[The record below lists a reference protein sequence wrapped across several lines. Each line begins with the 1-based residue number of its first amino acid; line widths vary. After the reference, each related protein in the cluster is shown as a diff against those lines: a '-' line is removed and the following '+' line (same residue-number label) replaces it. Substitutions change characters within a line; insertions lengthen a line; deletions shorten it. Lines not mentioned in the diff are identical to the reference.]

1 MTHHFLPSR
10 NLLTRWAFP
19 ATSRSL
25 RMLLALA
32 ALAVLCLAV
41 GGCGRDLGASTKG
54 WGSVAV
60 ANGVVYATTLS
71 GQVYALDDFG
81 LEGVSTRWLSS
92 VGTEN
97 GFGGA
102 YGSPA
107 VGRYVYVSGI
117 DGFLYAFD
125 GSGGAG
131 AVQVAWR
138 QPQFEAED
146 MPPLVGSPALDEA
159 GGIIAV
165 GSEDGGLYAYNALT
179 GESLRWS
186 PFRTDGKVWST
197 PVLRNGVAYFGS
209 QDGSVYAVSLETGAL
224 VWRFDTGAA
233 VVATPLVHKNL
244 LIVGSFDRQLY
255 ALGLNDGQPRWQVG
269 AANWWWAT
277 PVSSGRAIY
286 AASMDGNVYA
296 VDDNGVL
303 LWTYDMGAP
312 IVANPVLVER
322 GLVVASR
329 EGRVVLLRAS
339 ASAQEAPL
347 EIASYSIRDG
357 EIKAPLV
364 KVGGVGLGGASEP
377 EVVYVGT
384 DDGKVRRLQ
393 VLSGFMPHWCYDTQ
407 DNVQCPRN

>member
-10 NLLTRWAFP
+10 NSHTRWAPP
-19 ATSRSL
+19 AKSRIPRL
-25 RMLLALA
+25 FLAVV
-32 ALAVLCLAV
+32 ALAVLCL
-41 GGCGRDLGASTKG
+41 GLTGCGRDLGASTKG

-81 LEGVSTRWLSS
+81 VDGVSTRWISS
-92 VGTEN
+92 LGSEE

-102 YGSPA
+102 YGPPA
-107 VGRYVYVSGI
+107 VGRYLYVSGI

-138 QPQFEAED
+138 QPQFETEE
-146 MPPLVGSPALDEA
+146 MPPVVGGPGLDEA

-179 GESLRWS
+179 GENLHWS

-209 QDGSVYAVSLETGAL
+209 QDGSVYAVSMETGAL
-224 VWRFDTGAA
+224 VWRFDTGGA

-255 ALGLNDGQPRWQVG
+255 ALGLNDGQPRWQI
-269 AANWWWAT
+269 ASDNWWWAT

-286 AASMDGNVYA
+286 AASMDGNLYA

-303 LWTYDMGAP
+303 LWKYDMGAP
-312 IVANPVLVER
+312 VVADPVLVER
-322 GLVVASR
+322 GIVVASR

-339 ASAQEAPL
+339 ASAQEAPQ

-364 KVGGVGLGGASEP
+364 KSGTVGLGGVTEQ

-407 DNVQCPRN
+407 DNTQCPRN

>member
-1 MTHHFLPSR
+1 MTHQFPPSR

-32 ALAVLCLAV
+32 ALAVLCLAF

-92 VGTEN
+92 VGPEN

-347 EIASYSIRDG
+347 EIASYSIPDV
-357 EIKAPLV
+357 EIKSPLV
-364 KVGGVGLGGASEP
+364 KAGTAGLGGASEQ
-377 EVVYVGT
+377 EAVYLGT
-384 DDGKVRRLQ
+384 DDGKVHRLQ
-393 VLSGFMPHWCYDTQ
+393 VLSGFTPQWCYDTSE
-407 DNVQCPRN
+407 NVRC

>member
-10 NLLTRWAFP
+10 KSLTRWAFSH
-19 ATSRSL
+19 TSPSPRL
-25 RMLLALA
+25 LLALA

-41 GGCGRDLGASTKG
+41 TGCGRDLGASTKG
-54 WGSVAV
+54 WGSVAA

-81 LEGVSTRWLSS
+81 VDGVSTRWISILGS
-92 VGTEN
+92 EQ

-125 GSGGAG
+125 GSAGAG

-138 QPQFEAED
+138 QPQFEAEE
-146 MPPLVGSPALDEA
+146 MPPLVGSPGLDEA

-179 GESLRWS
+179 GESLHWS

-224 VWRFDTGAA
+224 VWRFDTGGA
-233 VVATPLVHKNL
+233 VVATPLIHKNL
-244 LIVGSFDRQLY
+244 LVVGSFDRQLY
-255 ALGLNDGQPRWQVG
+255 GLGLNDGQPRWQVE
-269 AANWWWAT
+269 AENWWWAT
-277 PVSSGRAIY
+277 PVSSGRGIY

-303 LWTYDMGAP
+303 LWKYDMGAP

-322 GLVVASR
+322 GIVVASR

-364 KVGGVGLGGASEP
+364 KSGTIGFGGANEQ

-407 DNVQCPRN
+407 DNTQCPRN

>member
-10 NLLTRWAFP
+10 NPQTR
-19 ATSRSL
+19 R
-25 RMLLALA
+25 ALA
-32 ALAVLCLAV
+32 AKSRFLRLLPAFAALTILCLAV
-41 GGCGRDLGASTKG
+41 AGCSPNLGASTKG
-54 WGSVAV
+54 WGSVAA
-60 ANGVVYATTLS
+60 ANGVVYATTLT

-81 LEGVSTRWLSS
+81 VDGVSTRWISALGS
-92 VGTEN
+92 EE

-107 VGRYVYVSGI
+107 VGRYLYVSGI

-138 QPQFEAED
+138 QPQFESED
-146 MPPLVGSPALDEA
+146 MPPVVGGPGLDEA

-179 GESLRWS
+179 GESLHWS

-224 VWRFDTGAA
+224 VWRFDTGGA

-244 LIVGSFDRQLY
+244 LIVGSFDRKLY
-255 ALGLNDGQPRWQVG
+255 ALGLNDGQPRWQVE
-269 AANWWWAT
+269 AENWWWAT

-303 LWTYDMGAP
+303 LWKYDMGAP

-322 GLVVASR
+322 GIVIASR

-339 ASAQEAPL
+339 ASAQETPQ
-347 EIASYSIRDG
+347 EMASYSIRDG

-364 KVGGVGLGGASEP
+364 KSGTIGFGGANEQ

-407 DNVQCPRN
+407 DNTQCPRN

>member
-10 NLLTRWAFP
+10 NPLTHWALPAKSRFLRLLPAF
-19 ATSRSL
+19 
-25 RMLLALA
+25 A
-32 ALAVLCLAV
+32 ALAFLCLAV
-41 GGCGRDLGASTKG
+41 TGCGRDLGASTKG
-54 WGSVAV
+54 WGSVAA
-60 ANGVVYATTLS
+60 ANGVVYATTLT

-81 LEGVSTRWLSS
+81 VDGVSTRWVSGLGS
-92 VGTEN
+92 EE

-107 VGRYVYVSGI
+107 VGRFVYVSGI

-125 GSGGAG
+125 GSGGPG

-138 QPQFEAED
+138 QPQFESED
-146 MPPLVGSPALDEA
+146 MPPLVGSPGLDEA

-179 GESLRWS
+179 GENLHWS
-186 PFRTDGKVWST
+186 PFRTDGKIWST

-209 QDGSVYAVSLETGAL
+209 QDGGVYAVSLETGAL

-255 ALGLNDGQPRWQVG
+255 ALGLNDGQPRWQVE
-269 AANWWWAT
+269 AENWWWAT
-277 PVSSGRAIY
+277 PVSSGRGIY

-303 LWTYDMGAP
+303 LWKYDMGAP
-312 IVANPVLVER
+312 IVADPVLVER
-322 GLVVASR
+322 GIVVASR

-339 ASAQEAPL
+339 ASAQESPL

-364 KVGGVGLGGASEP
+364 KSGTIGLGGATEQ

-407 DNVQCPRN
+407 DNVTCPRN

>member
-10 NLLTRWAFP
+10 IPPTRRDLRV
-19 ATSRSL
+19 TSQSL
-25 RMLLALA
+25 RLLLVFAALAFLCLALA
-32 ALAVLCLAV
+32 
-41 GGCGRDLGASTKG
+41 GCGRDLGASTKG

-81 LEGVSTRWLSS
+81 LDGVSTRWLSA
-92 VGTEN
+92 VGAEN

-131 AVQVAWR
+131 SVQVAWR

-179 GESLRWS
+179 GQNLHWS

-197 PVLRNGVAYFGS
+197 PALRNGVAYFGS

-224 VWRFDTGAA
+224 VWRFDTGGA
-233 VVATPLVHKNL
+233 VVTTPLVHKNL

-255 ALGLNDGQPRWQVG
+255 ALGLSDGQLRWQFE
-269 AANWWWAT
+269 AQNWWWAT
-277 PVSSGRAIY
+277 PVSSGRAVY

-296 VDDNGVL
+296 IDDNGVL

-312 IVANPVLVER
+312 VIADPLLVER
-322 GLVVASR
+322 GLVVAAR
-329 EGRVVLLRAS
+329 DGRVVLLRAS
-339 ASAQEAPL
+339 ASAQEPPQ
-347 EIASYSIRDG
+347 EIASFSIRDA

-364 KVGGVGLGGASEP
+364 QSSTIGLGGANEQ
-377 EVVYVGT
+377 EVIYVGT

-393 VLSGFMPHWCYDTQ
+393 VLSGFTSHWCYDTEG
-407 DNVQCPRN
+407 NVDCPRN

>member
-1 MTHHFLPSR
+1 MTPHFLPSR
-10 NLLTRWAFP
+10 NPLTRWALP
-19 ATSRSL
+19 ATSPSL
-25 RMLLALA
+25 RLLLALA
-32 ALAVLCLAV
+32 ALAILCLAV
-41 GGCGRDLGASTKG
+41 TGCARDLGASTKG

-81 LEGVSTRWLSS
+81 LDGVSTRWVSA
-92 VGTEN
+92 VGDEK

-131 AVQVAWR
+131 SVQVAWR
-138 QPQFEAED
+138 QPQFETED

-159 GGIIAV
+159 AGIIAV

-179 GESLRWS
+179 GEHLHWS

-224 VWRFDTGAA
+224 VWRFEAGGA

-255 ALGLNDGQPRWQVG
+255 ALGLNDGQLRWQFE
-269 AANWWWAT
+269 AQNWWWAT
-277 PVSSGRAIY
+277 PASSGRVVY
-286 AASMDGNVYA
+286 AAAMDGNVYA
-296 VDDNGVL
+296 IDDNGAL

-312 IVANPVLVER
+312 IVADPLVVER
-322 GLVVASR
+322 GLVVAAR
-329 EGRVVLLRAS
+329 DGRIVLLRAS
-339 ASAQEAPL
+339 ASAQEPPQ
-347 EIASYSIRDG
+347 EIAAYSVRDG

-364 KVGGVGLGGASEP
+364 QSSVVGLGGANEQ
-377 EVVYVGT
+377 EVIYVGT

-393 VLSGFMPHWCYDTQ
+393 VLSGFMPHWCYDTE

>member
-1 MTHHFLPSR
+1 MSYHFLPFRNFLSR
-10 NLLTRWAFP
+10 RGFP
-19 ATSRSL
+19 HTSRYL
-25 RMLLALA
+25 RLVLVLA
-32 ALAVLCLAV
+32 ALAVLCLAAT
-41 GGCGRDLGASTKG
+41 GCGRDLGASTKG

-60 ANGVVYATTLS
+60 GNGVVYATTLA

-81 LEGVSTRWLSS
+81 LDGVSTRWVSA
-92 VGTEN
+92 VGSER

-107 VGRYVYVSGI
+107 IGRYVYVSGI
-117 DGFLYAFD
+117 DGILYAFD
-125 GSGGAG
+125 GSAGAG
-131 AVQVAWR
+131 SVQVAWR
-138 QPQFEAED
+138 QPQFETED
-146 MPPLVGSPALDEA
+146 MPSLVGSPALDEA

-179 GESLRWS
+179 GENLHWS

-224 VWRFDTGAA
+224 VWRYDTGGS

-255 ALGLNDGQPRWQVG
+255 ALGLNDGQPRWQFAG
-269 AANWWWAT
+269 QNWWWAT

-296 VDDNGVL
+296 IDDNGVP
-303 LWTYDMGAP
+303 LWNYDMGAP
-312 IVANPVLVER
+312 IVADPLLVER

-329 EGRVVLLRAS
+329 DGRVVLLRAS
-339 ASAQEAPL
+339 ASAQETPQ

-364 KVGGVGLGGASEP
+364 QSSTIGLGGANEQ
-377 EVVYVGT
+377 EAIYVGT

-393 VLSGFMPHWCYDTQ
+393 VLSGFMPHWCYDT
-407 DNVQCPRN
+407 DNNVQCPRN

>member
-1 MTHHFLPSR
+1 MTHQFPPSR
-10 NLLTRWAFP
+10 NLLTRRALT

-25 RMLLALA
+25 RMLLAFA

-179 GESLRWS
+179 GENLHWS

-347 EIASYSIRDG
+347 EMASYSIRDG

-364 KVGGVGLGGASEP
+364 KAGGVGLGGATEQ

>member
-1 MTHHFLPSR
+1 MTRHLLPSR
-10 NLLTRWAFP
+10 NPLTRWALPSPF
-19 ATSRSL
+19 RSPRL
-25 RMLLALA
+25 FLACA

-41 GGCGRDLGASTKG
+41 TGCGRDLGASTRG
-54 WGSVAV
+54 WGSIGV

-71 GQVYALDDFG
+71 GQLYALDDFG
-81 LEGVSTRWLSS
+81 VDGVSTRWTSALGS
-92 VGTEN
+92 EN

-138 QPQFEAED
+138 QPQFESEE
-146 MPPLVGSPALDEA
+146 MPALVGSPALDEA

-179 GESLRWS
+179 GEQLHWS

-209 QDGSVYAVSLETGAL
+209 QDGSVYAVSLETGSL
-224 VWRFDTGAA
+224 VWRFDAGGA
-233 VVATPLVHKNL
+233 VVASPLVHKNL

-255 ALGLNDGQPRWQVG
+255 ALGLNDGQPRWQLE
-269 AANWWWAT
+269 AENWWWAT

-303 LWTYDMGAP
+303 LWKYDMGGP
-312 IVANPVLVER
+312 IVADPVLVER
-322 GLVVASR
+322 GVVVASR

-339 ASAQEAPL
+339 ASAQQAPQ
-347 EIASYSIRDG
+347 EVASYSIRDG

-364 KVGGVGLGGASEP
+364 KTGAIGLGGASEQ

-393 VLSGFMPHWCYDTQ
+393 VLSGFMPHWCYDTG
-407 DNVQCPRN
+407 DNTQCPRN

>member
-1 MTHHFLPSR
+1 MTHQFPPFR
-10 NLLTRWAFP
+10 NPLTRWALP
-19 ATSRSL
+19 AKSQLL
-25 RMLLALA
+25 RLLPAFA
-32 ALAVLCLAV
+32 ALALLCLAIT
-41 GGCGRDLGASTKG
+41 GCGRDLGASTKG
-54 WGSVAV
+54 WGSVAA

-81 LEGVSTRWLSS
+81 IDGVSTRWVSALGS
-92 VGTEN
+92 EQ

-138 QPQFEAED
+138 QPQFESED
-146 MPPLVGSPALDEA
+146 MPPVVGGPGLDEA

-179 GESLRWS
+179 GENLHWS

-224 VWRFDTGAA
+224 VWRFDTGGA

-255 ALGLNDGQPRWQVG
+255 ALGLNDGQPRWQVE
-269 AANWWWAT
+269 AENWWWAT
-277 PVSSGRAIY
+277 PVSSGRGIY

-303 LWTYDMGAP
+303 LWKYDMGAP
-312 IVANPVLVER
+312 IVADPVLLER
-322 GLVVASR
+322 GIVVASR

-339 ASAQEAPL
+339 ASAQEAPQEL
-347 EIASYSIRDG
+347 ASYSIRDG

-364 KVGGVGLGGASEP
+364 QSSTIGLGGANEQ

-393 VLSGFMPHWCYDTQ
+393 VLSGFMPHWCYDTE
-407 DNVQCPRN
+407 DNTQCPRN

>member
-10 NLLTRWAFP
+10 NPQTR
-19 ATSRSL
+19 R
-25 RMLLALA
+25 ALA
-32 ALAVLCLAV
+32 AKSRFPRLLPAFAALTILCLAV
-41 GGCGRDLGASTKG
+41 AGCSPNLGASTKG
-54 WGSVAV
+54 WGSVAA
-60 ANGVVYATTLS
+60 ANGVVYATTLT

-81 LEGVSTRWLSS
+81 VDGVSTRWISALGS
-92 VGTEN
+92 EQ

-107 VGRYVYVSGI
+107 VGRYLYVSGI

-125 GSGGAG
+125 GSAGAG

-138 QPQFEAED
+138 QPQFESED
-146 MPPLVGSPALDEA
+146 MPPVVGGPGLDEA

-179 GESLRWS
+179 GESLHWS

-197 PVLRNGVAYFGS
+197 PILRNGVAYFGS

-224 VWRFDTGAA
+224 VWRFDTGGA

-244 LIVGSFDRQLY
+244 LIVGSFDRKLY
-255 ALGLNDGQPRWQVG
+255 ALGLNDGQPRWQVE
-269 AANWWWAT
+269 AENWWWAT
-277 PVSSGRAIY
+277 PVSSGRGIY

-303 LWTYDMGAP
+303 LWKYDMGAP

-322 GLVVASR
+322 GIVVASR

-339 ASAQEAPL
+339 ASAQEAPQ
-347 EIASYSIRDG
+347 EMASYSIRDG

-364 KVGGVGLGGASEP
+364 KSGTIGFAGANEQ

-407 DNVQCPRN
+407 DNTQCPRN

>member
-1 MTHHFLPSR
+1 MTHQFPPSR
-10 NLLTRWAFP
+10 NLLTRRALP

-25 RMLLALA
+25 RMLLAFA
-32 ALAVLCLAV
+32 ALAVLCLAAA
-41 GGCGRDLGASTKG
+41 GCGRDLGASTKG

-92 VGTEN
+92 IGTEN

-179 GESLRWS
+179 GENLHWS

-364 KVGGVGLGGASEP
+364 KAGRVGLGGASEQ

>member
-1 MTHHFLPSR
+1 MSYHFLPSR
-10 NLLTRWAFP
+10 NFPIRWAFP
-19 ATSRSL
+19 PALRSL
-25 RMLLALA
+25 RLLFGFAVLG
-32 ALAVLCLAV
+32 VLCLTVA
-41 GGCGRDLGASTKG
+41 GCGRDLGASTKG

-71 GQVYALDDFG
+71 GQVYALDDNG
-81 LEGVSTRWLSS
+81 SEGVSTRWVSA
-92 VGTEN
+92 VGAE
-97 GFGGA
+97 GGLGGA
-102 YGSPA
+102 YSSPA

-125 GSGGAG
+125 GSAGAG
-131 AVQVAWR
+131 SAQVVWR
-138 QPQFEAED
+138 QPQIEAED
-146 MPPLVGSPALDEA
+146 MPPLVSSPALDEA

-179 GESLRWS
+179 GDNLRWS
-186 PFRTDGKVWST
+186 PFRTEGKIWST

-224 VWRFDTGAA
+224 IWRFDTGGA
-233 VVATPLVHKNL
+233 VVATPLIHKNL

-255 ALGLNDGQPRWQVG
+255 GLGLNDGQPRWQFG
-269 AANWWWAT
+269 AENWWWAT
-277 PVSSGRAIY
+277 PVSSGRAVY

-296 VDDNGVL
+296 LDDNGVL
-303 LWTYDMGAP
+303 LWTYDMGDP
-312 IVANPVLVER
+312 IVADPVLVER
-322 GLVVASR
+322 GLVVASQ

-339 ASAQEAPL
+339 VSAQEPPQ
-347 EIASYSIRDG
+347 EIASFSIRDG

-364 KVGGVGLGGASEP
+364 KSSTIGFGGSNEQ

-393 VLSGFMPHWCYDTQ
+393 VLSGFTPHWCYDTE
-407 DNVQCPRN
+407 DNVLCPRN

>member
-19 ATSRSL
+19 AKSRSL
-25 RMLLALA
+25 RTLLALA

-364 KVGGVGLGGASEP
+364 KVGGVGLVGASEP

>member
-1 MTHHFLPSR
+1 MTHHFPPSR
-10 NLLTRWAFP
+10 NLLTRRAL
-19 ATSRSL
+19 ATTSRSL
-25 RMLLALA
+25 RMLLAFA
-32 ALAVLCLAV
+32 ALAVLCLAA

-146 MPPLVGSPALDEA
+146 MLPLVGSPALDEA

-179 GESLRWS
+179 GENLHWS

-347 EIASYSIRDG
+347 EMASYSIRDG

-364 KVGGVGLGGASEP
+364 KAGGVGLSGASEQ